1 MQNLTRFRSPAWS
14 CWLLAACVV
23 VGCDDNNNSDNGG
36 SAGPGSGSSSSGHDH
51 DRDAGPDSDQTGKD
65 QDAGTEHESVGGAR
79 PQDSRKFTIDES
91 SLPFDALPN
100 APDADRYY
108 GTLDGSGYR
117 IEVPKNWNGMLVMY
131 AHGYAGTG
139 DTLKGTSPSIRRHLL
154 EQGYAWAA
162 SSYSKNYYDVQA
174 GVEDTNDLAQSFKR
188 LVAEGGRTIDQP
200 KKRYLIGHSM
210 GGHITAAAIEREAQD
225 HAKHKMHYD
234 AALPMCGVVGDTD
247 LFTYFGAY
255 QEAALKLAGK
265 PADSD
270 FTMVSMM
277 VRDALWTTYPTE
289 TTAAGNTLKE
299 IVQNLTGG
307 KRPMFD
313 LGFSAKTWEDAV
325 WMTFGGDGTV
335 AGILPLPG
343 VDTENVVYQLDDDAA
358 QSAAEKD
365 FNKTVGRMM
374 ADPDAN
380 AQPKD
385 GLRDIPKVNG
395 DFDIPVVT
403 LHTLGDLYV
412 PFHMEQVYRQRAIAK
427 GNGDK
432 LVQRAIRGTGH
443 CEFTLAEQVAGFDA
457 MINWEQKGEKPEGD
471 DVLDPA
477 IVGASD
483 YGCKFTDNTIS
494 DDEKAAMST
503 VGDARAAAPKCN

>member
-1 MQNLTRFRSPAWS
+1 MA
-14 CWLLAACVV
+14 
-23 VGCDDNNNSDNGG
+23 GCDDDTGASDDGG
-36 SAGPGSGSSSSGHDH
+36 SAGSGSMSGHDH
-51 DRDAGPDSDQTGKD
+51 ERDRDAGPETDHDHVSDQTGENHD
-65 QDAGTEHESVGGAR
+65 AGSRQDHDEDAGPAAPTMRAQDA
-79 PQDSRKFTIDES
+79 RKFSVDEA

-100 APDADRYY
+100 APEADRYY

-139 DTLKGTSPSIRRHLL
+139 DTLKVTTPSIRRHLL

-162 SSYSKNYYDVQA
+162 SSYSKNYYDVQV
-174 GVEDTNDLAQSFKR
+174 GVEDTNDLAQAFKR
-188 LVAEGGRTIDQP
+188 LVADGGRTIDEP

-210 GGHITAAAIEREAQD
+210 GGHITAAAIEREAQQTEE
-225 HAKHKMHYD
+225 HKVHYD
-234 AALPMCGVVGDTD
+234 GALPMCGVVGDTD

-255 QEAALKLAGK
+255 QEAALELTGHA
-265 PADSD
+265 ADSNFAD
-270 FTMVSMM
+270 VSMM
-277 VRDALWTTYPTE
+277 VRDALWTAYPSA
-289 TTAAGNTLKE
+289 TTDAGNTLKE

-313 LGFSAKTWEDAV
+313 LGFANKGLQDAV
-325 WMTFGGDGTV
+325 WSTFGGDGTI
-335 AGILPLPG
+335 AGILLLPG
-343 VDTENVVYQLDDDAA
+343 IDTENVVYQLDDDPA
-358 QSAAEKD
+358 QSSTEKD
-365 FNKTVGRMM
+365 FNKRVGRMQ

-380 AQPKD
+380 ALRND
-385 GLRDIPKVNG
+385 GLRYIPKVNG

-427 GNGDK
+427 GNGDR

-457 MINWEQKGEKPEGD
+457 LIAWEQKGEKPEGD

-477 IVGASD
+477 VVGASD
-483 YGCKFTDNTIS
+483 YGCKFTDNTVS

-503 VGDARAAAPKCN
+503 IADARAAAPKCD